1 MHILLVQYHLH
12 IPDALSL
19 KDKRQVMKPLL
30 NELRRDFNI
39 SAAEVDDH
47 DLWQSAV
54 IATVAVSNL
63 RDALERSERE
73 VTDRLEANG
82 HVQISQIQREW
93 L

>member
-12 IPDALSL
+12 LPDCHSL

-39 SAAEVDDH
+39 SAAEIDDH

-63 RDALERSERE
+63 RDAVERSERE
-73 VTDRLEANG
+73 VTDRIETNG
-82 HVQISQIQREW
+82 DVQIAQINREW

>member
-1 MHILLVQYHLH
+1 
-12 IPDALSL
+12 
-19 KDKRQVMKPLL
+19 MKPLL

-39 SAAEVDDH
+39 SAAEIDDH
-47 DLWQSAV
+47 DMWQSAV

-73 VTDRLEANG
+73 VTDRVEENG
-82 HVQISQIQREW
+82 HVQIAEIRREW